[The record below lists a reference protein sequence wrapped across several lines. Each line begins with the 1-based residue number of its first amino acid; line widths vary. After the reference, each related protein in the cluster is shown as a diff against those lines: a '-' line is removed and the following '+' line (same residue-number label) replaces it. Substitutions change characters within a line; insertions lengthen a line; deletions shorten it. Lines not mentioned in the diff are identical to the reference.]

1 VRTKMSEWCNV
12 YSIYFVRLSSN
23 IILLILVSL
32 FTLHSSQLYSFSL
45 SLPKTKSEERNE
57 RTAGSR
63 SRLKARISPFA
74 TWIDEHIKRQTSICP
89 NNKDVEMNFIICCI
103 FCTMLE
109 FWFSRSIKQNSN
121 KWRWRIFI
129 KLTGYSIRSRSVRV
143 QVALSISTLIS
154 STIVQY

>member
-1 VRTKMSEWCNV
+1 MSEWCNV

-32 FTLHSSQLYSFSL
+32 FTLHTHTVALYSFF
-45 SLPKTKSEERNE
+45 LPKANQSDEWNE

-121 KWRWRIFI
+121 K
-129 KLTGYSIRSRSVRV
+129 YNEEY
-143 QVALSISTLIS
+143 LSNWLGTLFDLG
-154 STIVQY
+154 V